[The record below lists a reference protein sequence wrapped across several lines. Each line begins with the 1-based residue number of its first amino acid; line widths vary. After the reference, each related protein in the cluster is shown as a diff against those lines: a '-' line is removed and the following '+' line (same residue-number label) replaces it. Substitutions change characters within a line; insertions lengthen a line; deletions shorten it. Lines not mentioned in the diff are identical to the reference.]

1 MNPVQI
7 VKYQQRKKLIIG
19 FGVVF
24 TGLWLLMVFYW
35 LTDNKEPIPSAHVTI
50 HAPSPV
56 ATGSMPTATFRSSRR
71 ATQLNRQTAS
81 MPQWSYLP
89 NAPKA
94 MMESTSMHVHQISS
108 ATVHSIGGAGGNG
121 GGYTTG
127 GSTKGKGMPAIAAA
141 YSGSIYIPTTHN
153 AITEV
158 GARQANEVSTA
169 SSVSMGSPRRMT
181 MDEFPEYPED
191 PVPDEI
197 ETPIGDVAWGWM
209 LLLTIAWCVRVRLS
223 KRQ

>member
-7 VKYQQRKKLIIG
+7 VKYKQRKKLIIG
-19 FGVVF
+19 LGVVF
-24 TGLWLLMVFYW
+24 GGLWLLLVFYL
-35 LTDNKEPIPSAHVTI
+35 LTGNKEPIPTAQVTV

-94 MMESTSMHVHQISS
+94 MMSSTSMRIHQTSS
-108 ATVHSIGGAGGNG
+108 ATLQSIGGAGGNG

-127 GSTKGKGMPAIAAA
+127 GSTKGKSTPSITAGFSGAI
-141 YSGSIYIPTTHN
+141 YLPTAHN
-153 AITEV
+153 AVTEV

-169 SSVSMGSPRRMT
+169 SSTLMASPRRMT
-181 MDEFPEYPED
+181 MDDFPEYPED